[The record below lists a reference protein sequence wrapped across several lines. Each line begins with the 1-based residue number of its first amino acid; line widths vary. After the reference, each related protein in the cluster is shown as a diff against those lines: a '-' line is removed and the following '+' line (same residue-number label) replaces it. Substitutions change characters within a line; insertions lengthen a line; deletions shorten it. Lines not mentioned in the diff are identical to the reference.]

1 MSRTKVKPTID
12 WRWSEQGV
20 SKDGVDELIEEIG
33 SIDSLYQAKVP
44 PVCYPGTNLPFATN
58 LDKLPVDADVERIV
72 LGLLAKNPNLIGTHT
87 HGVHYKGIFR
97 KQDGEGGFET
107 AQRIEAKALWM
118 LSGMIG
124 GTPETVD
131 GLFCGGGTEANLQG
145 MWIGRQWLRRQQNP
159 QGLGTVVLA
168 SSLVHY
174 SVNKAAHLLDLGG
187 GQWSQC
193 SRCRESHL
201 FLPDHSGSGVNLVGT
216 NDRYEMSVADLE
228 RVFRL
233 KYADGFRRFMIV
245 ATVGTTSMGSVD
257 PIGQISDFVE
267 RMHHETSARIY
278 VHVDASFGGFTVP
291 FVSSERIGFE
301 HPAVMS
307 VTIDGD
313 KMGRLPYPAG
323 VFLCRKG
330 LSSLVARKVNYVRGG
345 EDDSVSGSRSAL
357 PAVLAYYQ
365 FRTGGIRAQREYVR
379 ACLDA
384 RQRLAD
390 LFAREL
396 PKIVEAMPYH
406 TDVNM
411 LPFRVLTESGKIP
424 EKLLMRKKSRGGKL
438 APLEHLHL
446 RSDMVPSVPCD
457 VTSCP
462 VTVYKVCVMPHH
474 LRPGTLE
481 GFVAALKQHLR

>member
-1 MSRTKVKPTID
+1 MSSKKRKSNIG

-20 SKDGVDELIEEIG
+20 GEEGIGELIREIND
-33 SIDSLYQAKVP
+33 IDSLYQADVP
-44 PVCYPGTNLPFATN
+44 PVCYPGTNLPFDAN
-58 LDKLPVDADVERIV
+58 LRHLPAGANIERII
-72 LGLLAKNPNLIGTHT
+72 LGLLAKNPNMIGTHT
-87 HGVHYKGIFR
+87 HGEHKNGVFKKR
-97 KQDGEGGFET
+97 EGEGGFET

-118 LSGMIG
+118 LAGMIG

-145 MWIGRQWLRRQQNP
+145 MWTGRQWLRRQQNP

-174 SVNKAAHLLDLGG
+174 SVIKNAQILNLGG

-193 SRCRESHL
+193 TRCWESHL
-201 FLPDHSGSGVNLVGT
+201 FQPDISGAGVNLVGT
-216 NDRYEMSVADLE
+216 NDRYEMSVPDLE

-233 KYADGFRRFMIV
+233 KYAEGFRRFMIV
-245 ATVGTTSMGSVD
+245 ATVGTTAMGSVD
-257 PIGQISDFVE
+257 PIGEISDFVE
-267 RMHHETSARIY
+267 RMHHETSARFY

-323 VFLCRKG
+323 IFLCRKG
-330 LSSLVARKVNYVRGG
+330 LTSLIGRKVHYVRGG
-345 EDDSVSGSRSAL
+345 DDDSVSGSRSAL

-365 FRTGGIRAQREYVR
+365 FRTGGVKAQREYVQ

-384 RQRLAD
+384 RERLAE
-390 LFAREL
+390 LFHAEL
-396 PKIVEAMPYH
+396 SQVVAAMPYH
-406 TDVNM
+406 PSINM
-411 LPFRVLTESGKIP
+411 LPFRVLTKSGKIP
-424 EKLLMRKKSRGGKL
+424 KKLLVLKNSRSGKL

-446 RSDMVPSVPCD
+446 RSDMVPGVPGD
-457 VTSCP
+457 VMSCP
-462 VTVYKVCVMPHH
+462 ITVYKVCVMPHH
-474 LRPGTLE
+474 LAEGALE
-481 GFVAALKQHLR
+481 GFVAALKKHLR

>member
-1 MSRTKVKPTID
+1 MLGVKKKPVID
-12 WRWSEQGV
+12 WRWPEHGV
-20 SKDGVDELIEEIG
+20 SEEGVGELIHEIG
-33 SIDSLYQAKVP
+33 KIDSLYQAEVP
-44 PVCYPGTNLPFATN
+44 PVCYPGTNLEFDPR
-58 LDKLPVDADVERIV
+58 VERVILDL
-72 LGLLAKNPNLIGTHT
+72 LGKNPNLIGTHT
-87 HGVHYKGIFR
+87 HGVHHKGIFEKR
-97 KQDGEGGFET
+97 DGEGGFEI
-107 AQRIEAKALWM
+107 AQRMEAMVLWM
-118 LSGMIG
+118 LAGMIG

-174 SVNKAAHLLDLGG
+174 SVNKAAQILDLGG

-193 SRCRESHL
+193 TRCRESHL

-216 NDRYEMSVADLE
+216 NERYEMSITDLE

-233 KYADGFRRFMIV
+233 KYAEGFRRFMIV

-291 FVSSERIGFE
+291 FVSPERIGFE

-365 FRTGGIRAQREYVR
+365 FRTGGVKAQREYVQ

-384 RQRLAD
+384 RQRLAE
-390 LFAREL
+390 LFHTEL
-396 PKIVEAMPYH
+396 SAAAVMPYNAGI
-406 TDVNM
+406 NM
-411 LPFRVLTESGKIP
+411 LPFRVLTDSGKIP
-424 EKLLMRKKSRGGKL
+424 EKLLALKKSRKGKL

-446 RSDMVPSVPCD
+446 RSDMVPGVPGD

-462 VTVYKVCVMPHH
+462 MVVYKVCVMPHH
-474 LRPGTLE
+474 LRSGAIE
-481 GFVAALKQHLR
+481 GFVAALKEHLR